1 MTASINVK
9 YDFNPALPSPGED
22 YDKFEERLLNM
33 LGQLRLA
40 IAGTLWPITSS
51 ASTKARP
58 EAPLSPSQGQ
68 EQRP

>member
-9 YDFNPALPSPGED
+9 YDFDPALPSPGED

-51 ASTKARP
+51 ESMKAQS
-58 EAPLSPSQGQ
+58 EVPLSPLEEQGQ
-68 EQRP
+68 